1 MYCIWCM
8 ISSDFQGNLI
18 QVNRPILQLGKTVK
32 KSKLH
37 HWFLVEFQSDNLK
50 SYVSPGWEERSRE
63 SLAMQQ
69 ILPDETALKLRS
81 SQFPELQLTF
91 LWGLQMPFPISPIC
105 GFTETSYCKPSMPQ
119 TKLIFLPKSAS
130 PLILL
135 CYNNNSLYLLKI
147 FCLKN
152 GTKSSNHNFQMNHHF
167 KIPQNKYYCYHTEF
181 AIEKTEAQSDH
192 TAEGWWGQDFSVG
205 SELGAGSAYL
215 TIWSASALS

>member
-1 MYCIWCM
+1 MVH
-8 ISSDFQGNLI
+8 DFIRFSRNLI

-50 SYVSPGWEERSRE
+50 SYVSPGWERSRE

-105 GFTETSYCKPSMPQ
+105 GFTETSYCKH
-119 TKLIFLPKSAS
+119 LFLPKSAS

-152 GTKSSNHNFQMNHHF
+152 GTKSF
-167 KIPQNKYYCYHTEF
+167 
-181 AIEKTEAQSDH
+181 
-192 TAEGWWGQDFSVG
+192 
-205 SELGAGSAYL
+205 L
-215 TIWSASALS
+215 TITSKWIITLNPTKQILLLSYRDLQLRKLRHKVTTQLRVMGPGFQCGLRAGVLGLLI